1 MSVPGRAEAAYI
13 GCRVIESRPV
23 GAYRLLSFI
32 AREIAG
38 AAGPGQFLM
47 LRRSGPALD
56 PLLPRPMSIH
66 DVESDLVKVL
76 IDPVGKGTINLAG
89 AGVGDRFNVLGPLGN
104 GFSLDGEGPA
114 LLAGGGIG
122 SAPLAMLARQLL
134 ERGREVTCLLGF
146 RSRAQAIAAEL
157 FRSVDVHVST
167 EDGSVGRKGLVS
179 ELLSGCI
186 ADLGPEAQ
194 QAELFACG
202 PDAMLKVV
210 SATAR
215 ECGVKAQVS
224 VDTHMACGV
233 GACQGCVVETISG
246 YQRVCSEGPVFD
258 AAELKW

>member
-1 MSVPGRAEAAYI
+1 MSAPSQAEAVYT
-13 GCRVIESRPV
+13 GCRVIESRSV
-23 GAYRLLSFI
+23 GAYRLISFI
-32 AREIAG
+32 AREMAES
-38 AAGPGQFLM
+38 ARPGQFLM
-47 LRRSGPALD
+47 VRRSGPALD

-76 IDPVGKGTINLAG
+76 IDPVGKGTKDLA
-89 AGVGDRFNVLGPLGN
+89 ATAVGDTINVLGPLGN
-104 GFSLDGEGPA
+104 GFNPNGAGPA

-122 SAPLAMLARQLL
+122 AAPLLPLARELAG
-134 ERGREVTCLLGF
+134 RGREVTCLLGF
-146 RSRAQAIAAEL
+146 RSRAQAIVAEL
-157 FRSVDVHVST
+157 FRGFDVHVST

-186 ADLGPEAQ
+186 ADLGPGAR

-202 PDAMLKVV
+202 PDPMLKVV
-210 SATAR
+210 TATAR

-233 GACQGCVVETISG
+233 GACQGCVVETTTG
-246 YQRVCSEGPVFD
+246 YRRACSEGPVFD